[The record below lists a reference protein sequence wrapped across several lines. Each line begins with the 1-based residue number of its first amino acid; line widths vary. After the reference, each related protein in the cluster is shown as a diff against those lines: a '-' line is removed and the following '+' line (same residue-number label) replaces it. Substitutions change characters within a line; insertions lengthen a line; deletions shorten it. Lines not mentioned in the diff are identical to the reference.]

1 MEMYAAQQTGMF
13 SARYLPDQSLSDI
26 DSVFENHFSVH
37 SLLKAVGRSRC
48 RDPMRQRRDIFKVLL
63 GRQISHLPT
72 DHIPTHRLSSHLGQ
86 ISLITAATPL
96 YTSPL
101 CTTSRYSVKVQTK
114 HLRIADFKE
123 THNTCI

>member
-1 MEMYAAQQTGMF
+1 MPRSDATAAG
-13 SARYLPDQSLSDI
+13 YLQGATRAANFTLTNGPHTNTPPFI
-26 DSVFENHFSVH
+26 
-37 SLLKAVGRSRC
+37 
-48 RDPMRQRRDIFKVLL
+48 
-63 GRQISHLPT
+63 
-72 DHIPTHRLSSHLGQ
+72 SSHLGQ

-123 THNTCI
+123 THNTFIRFTKLNCFIRAFPPL